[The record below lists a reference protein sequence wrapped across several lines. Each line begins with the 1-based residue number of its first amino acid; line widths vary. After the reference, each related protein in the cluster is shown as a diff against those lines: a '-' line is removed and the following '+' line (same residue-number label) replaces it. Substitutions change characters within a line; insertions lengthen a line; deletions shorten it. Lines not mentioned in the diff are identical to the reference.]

1 MNDPNIFN
9 ALIQTTLGVAQ
20 VRVRQAIYEFVN
32 TYSALLTV
40 ADDDID
46 NFVKMAH
53 AANSGRAAAAKVL
66 IPSSVVVALKAI
78 LFELKDREL
87 CASLPDEH
95 VLEGITL
102 DQLRIMRSNRNKA
115 MEMIEIRKNQS
126 YPDMVVPT
134 LTSTNFEEFD
144 LAFTGAAR
152 RQFGL
157 AGISLDYLL
166 RQEDEGNYNSPW
178 ETREEQLKMCAAF
191 QGQKFKED
199 SGALYDLLVQH
210 VGTTGTGSN
219 IITRHKSSKNGRKCY
234 VELKGHFKTASYEE
248 TKARSAEKKISDANY
263 FGERR
268 NFNIETYYDVFAK
281 AFNDLDDA
289 GGVYK
294 LSEEQK
300 INKFESG
307 LREEKAINYSITAR
321 NEWKSL
327 AHPNK
332 SFEDYYTIFSA
343 SLTKHNALSNQNNG
357 KNRSFAR
364 ISEMSSRGGRGG
376 RGRFRGGQNNRGRGR
391 GRGRRAGRGR
401 GRFTSYNP
409 YHFASTHG
417 PFVAEA
423 RIYPSDEWK
432 YLSNDQKQAV
442 QAKKIEAG
450 WSDGNT
456 PPPGF
461 RLDESGRA
469 VPNMSMVAALSASI
483 REVSTS
489 NNTIPSTSLVALPPA
504 PTNYVPPIPPIVTT
518 NAQSAGQTFG
528 RQGTR
533 VRPSDTSTIASVTI
547 NGRRHEGPVFDINGN
562 PVV

>member
-166 RQEDEGNYNSPW
+166 RQEDE
-178 ETREEQLKMCAAF
+178 E
-191 QGQKFKED
+191 
-199 SGALYDLLVQH
+199 
-210 VGTTGTGSN
+210 
-219 IITRHKSSKNGRKCY
+219 ITILHGKQ
-234 VELKGHFKTASYEE
+234 
-248 TKARSAEKKISDANY
+248 EK
-263 FGERR
+263 
-268 NFNIETYYDVFAK
+268 
-281 AFNDLDDA
+281 
-289 GGVYK
+289 
-294 LSEEQK
+294 
-300 INKFESG
+300 
-307 LREEKAINYSITAR
+307 
-321 NEWKSL
+321 
-327 AHPNK
+327 
-332 SFEDYYTIFSA
+332 
-343 SLTKHNALSNQNNG
+343 
-357 KNRSFAR
+357 
-364 ISEMSSRGGRGG
+364 
-376 RGRFRGGQNNRGRGR
+376 
-391 GRGRRAGRGR
+391 
-401 GRFTSYNP
+401 
-409 YHFASTHG
+409 
-417 PFVAEA
+417 
-423 RIYPSDEWK
+423 
-432 YLSNDQKQAV
+432 
-442 QAKKIEAG
+442 
-450 WSDGNT
+450 
-456 PPPGF
+456 
-461 RLDESGRA
+461 
-469 VPNMSMVAALSASI
+469 
-483 REVSTS
+483 
-489 NNTIPSTSLVALPPA
+489 
-504 PTNYVPPIPPIVTT
+504 
-518 NAQSAGQTFG
+518 
-528 RQGTR
+528 
-533 VRPSDTSTIASVTI
+533 
-547 NGRRHEGPVFDINGN
+547 
-562 PVV
+562 

>member
-1 MNDPNIFN
+1 MEDPQIFN
-9 ALIQTTLGVAQ
+9 GLIHTTLGVTTA
-20 VRVRQAIYEFVN
+20 RVRETIYEFVN

-40 ADDDID
+40 TEEDID
-46 NFVKMAH
+46 NFVKMTH
-53 AANSGRAAAAKVL
+53 AANSGRPAAAKVL
-66 IPSSVVVALKAI
+66 IPSNVVVALKAI

-87 CASLPDEH
+87 CAALPDQQM
-95 VLEGITL
+95 LQGINV
-102 DQLRIMRSNRNKA
+102 DQLRSMRSNRNRAK
-115 MEMIEIRKNQS
+115 EMTEIRKNQS
-126 YPDMVVPT
+126 YPDMVVPQ
-134 LTSTNFEEFD
+134 LTSTNFEDFD
-144 LAFTGAAR
+144 LAFNGAAR

-157 AGISLDYLL
+157 AGIALDYLL
-166 RQEDEGNYNSPW
+166 READVGDYNAQW
-178 ETREEQLKMCAAF
+178 ETREEKLKMCAAF

-210 VGTTGTGSN
+210 VGTSGTGSN
-219 IITRHKSSKNGRKCY
+219 IIARHKSTKNGRQCY
-234 VELKGHFKTASYEE
+234 LELKGHFKTASYEE
-248 TKARSAEKKISDANY
+248 TKARSAEKQISDANY

-268 NFNIETYYDVFAK
+268 NFSMETYYNIFAK

-289 GGVYK
+289 GGVYE

-307 LREEKAINYSITAR
+307 LREEKAISYSITAR
-321 NEWKSL
+321 NEWKNL
-327 AHPNK
+327 PQLNK

-343 SLTKHNALSNQNNG
+343 ALTKHNALSNQNNG

-364 ISEMSSRGGRGG
+364 ISEVSSRGGRG
-376 RGRFRGGQNNRGRGR
+376 RSRGGQNNRGRGR
-391 GRGRRAGRGR
+391 SRGRGGAGRGR
-401 GRFTSYNP
+401 GRFTPYNP

-417 PFVAEA
+417 PFSAEA

-432 YLSNDQKQAV
+432 QLSRDQKQLV

-461 RLDESGRA
+461 CLDENGRA
-469 VPNMSMVAALSASI
+469 VPNKSMVAALSASI

-489 NNTIPSTSLVALPPA
+489 NITTPSTSLVSLPPA
-504 PTNYVPPIPPIVTT
+504 PTTNAPPIPPIVTT

-528 RQGTR
+528 RQGSK
-533 VRPSDTSTIASVTI
+533 VRPSDTSTIATVTI

-562 PVV
+562 PIV